1 VKATYILQ
9 PAPHPARKRAM
20 QAVGDAPEGYCVTV
34 SEPNRNLDQNA
45 AMWPCLQAFSEQL
58 EWPVN
63 GAMSKL
69 TPEEWKTIL
78 SAAWRRE
85 SVRVAPGID
94 GGMVMLGERTS
105 KLSKREFSELLDF
118 IHATAAARGVELQE
132 VATA

>member
-1 VKATYILQ
+1 MKKTFVLVHSEARRRAVAAVQT
-9 PAPHPARKRAM
+9 APD
-20 QAVGDAPEGYCVTV
+20 GFVTIV
-34 SEPNRNLDQNA
+34 CEPTRNLDQNA
-45 AMWPCLQAFSEQL
+45 ALWPVLQAFSEQI

-63 GAMSKL
+63 GAMSRL

-118 IHATAAARGVELQE
+118 VHATAAARGVDVYQE
-132 VATA
+132 QAA

>member
-1 VKATYILQ
+1 MKQTFILVHNQ
-9 PAPHPARKRAM
+9 ARERARAAVSTAPD
-20 QAVGDAPEGYCVTV
+20 GFVTV
-34 SEPNRNLDQNA
+34 ICEPTRNLEQNSA
-45 AMWPCLQAFSEQL
+45 LWPCLQAFSEQL

-63 GAMSKL
+63 GSMCKL

-105 KLSKREFSELLDF
+105 RLSKREFSELLDF
-118 IHATAAARGVELQE
+118 VHATAAARGVELQE
-132 VATA
+132 VAA

>member
-1 VKATYILQ
+1 MKQTFVLVHGEARRRAAAAVQT
-9 PAPHPARKRAM
+9 APD
-20 QAVGDAPEGYCVTV
+20 GFVTIV
-34 SEPNRNLDQNA
+34 CEPTRGLDQNA
-45 AMWPCLQAFSEQL
+45 ALWPVLQAFSEQL

-63 GAMSKL
+63 GSMSRL
-69 TPEEWKTIL
+69 TADEWKTIL

-118 IHATAAARGVELQE
+118 VHATAATRGVEL
-132 VATA
+132 VTA

>member
-1 VKATYILQ
+1 MKQTFIL
-9 PAPHPARKRAM
+9 AHDIARQRALEAIRTA
-20 QAVGDAPEGYCVTV
+20 QAGLVVTLA
-34 SEPNRNLDQNA
+34 EPTRNLDQNSA
-45 AMWPCLQAFSEQL
+45 LWPCLQAFSDQL

-63 GAMSKL
+63 GSMCKL

-105 KLSKREFSELLDF
+105 RLSKREFSELLDF
-118 IHATAAARGVELQE
+118 VHATAAARGVELQE
-132 VATA
+132 VAA

>member
-1 VKATYILQ
+1 MKQTYVLC
-9 PAPHPARKRAM
+9 PAPHPSRKRAM
-20 QAVGDAPEGYCVTV
+20 QAVADAPVGHCVTV

-45 AMWPCLQAFSEQL
+45 AMWPCLQAFSDQL

-63 GAMSKL
+63 GVMSKL
-69 TPEEWKTIL
+69 TPAEWKTIL

-85 SVRVAPGID
+85 SVRVCPGID

-132 VATA
+132 VAA